1 MQRPLD
7 QHSALVFTM
16 MLISA
21 AEGDMV
27 DTESDSIG
35 RIVRDLPVFHDFD
48 VERLPEV
55 WRQCSQLLYDLL
67 RQDDGADVAC
77 EMIAE
82 GLDQKLRETAYLLAF
97 EVAAA
102 DRSIAPEERNLL
114 EILRQRLN
122 VDRLAAAAI
131 EHATY
136 VRHAVL

>member
-7 QHSALVFTM
+7 QHTALIFTM
-16 MLISA
+16 ILISA
-21 AEGDMV
+21 AEGDMA
-27 DTESDSIG
+27 DAESDTIG

-48 VERLPEV
+48 AERLPEV

-82 GLDQKLRETAYLLAF
+82 GLHQKLRETAYLLAF

-102 DRSIAPEERNLL
+102 DRSLATEERNLL
-114 EILRQRLN
+114 EILRQRLD

-131 EHATY
+131 EHTTY
-136 VRHAVL
+136 VRHAVV